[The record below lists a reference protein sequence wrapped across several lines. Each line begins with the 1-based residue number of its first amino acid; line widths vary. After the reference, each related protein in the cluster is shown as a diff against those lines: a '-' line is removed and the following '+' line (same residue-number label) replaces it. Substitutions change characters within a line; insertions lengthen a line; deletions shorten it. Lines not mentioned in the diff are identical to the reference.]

1 MVHLDSYIPPS
12 EEPVLDALTQRR
24 FFRQRVH
31 IYVTVSEEAKTM
43 AQIFLD
49 TASVEEIRLA
59 ASWGILDGVTT
70 NPTLMMR
77 VGTANLKTNTL
88 EIVEIVQ
95 GPVSAEV
102 VSTNTAGMIA
112 EAREILSWSEHVFV
126 KIPTTV
132 EGLKAMKHISS
143 WPNGRINATL
153 IFSAN
158 QAFLVAKAGAS
169 YASVFVG
176 RMDDAG
182 LDGME
187 VVRQTR
193 VIFDTYGFDCR
204 VLAASIRHPAHVLE
218 ALLAGADIIT
228 MPFDVLQKMIR
239 SPFTDVGLERFLA
252 DWEKVAGT

>member
-1 MVHLDSYIPPS
+1 
-12 EEPVLDALTQRR
+12 
-24 FFRQRVH
+24 
-31 IYVTVSEEAKTM
+31 M
-43 AQIFLD
+43 AQLFLD
-49 TASVEEIRLA
+49 TASLDEIREA

-77 VGTANLKTNTL
+77 AGSADLEANTL
-88 EIVEIVQ
+88 QIVEIVQ

-102 VSTNTAGMIA
+102 LSTDATGMIE
-112 EAREILSWSEHVFV
+112 EARGILAWSEHVFV

-132 EGLKAMKHISS
+132 EGLKAMREISS
-143 WPNGRINATL
+143 WPNGRVNATL
-153 IFSAN
+153 IFSPV
-158 QAFLVAKAGAS
+158 QAYLVAKAGAT

-187 VVRQTR
+187 VVRQAR
-193 VIFDTYGFDCR
+193 AIFDNYGFDCR
-204 VLAASIRHPAHVLE
+204 VLAASIRHPAHVVE

-228 MPFDVLQKMIR
+228 LPFGVLQKMIR

-252 DWEKVAGT
+252 DWAKITQS

>member
-1 MVHLDSYIPPS
+1 M
-12 EEPVLDALTQRR
+12 ALL
-24 FFRQRVH
+24 
-31 IYVTVSEEAKTM
+31 
-43 AQIFLD
+43 FLD
-49 TASVEEIRLA
+49 TASLDDIREA
-59 ASWGILDGVTT
+59 ASWGVLDGVTT

-77 VGTANLKTNTL
+77 AGTADLKANTL
-88 EIVEIVQ
+88 KIVEIVR

-102 VSTNTAGMIA
+102 ISTDAAGMIE
-112 EAREILSWSEHVFV
+112 EARRILSWSEHVFV

-132 EGLKAMKHISS
+132 EGLKAMREISS

-153 IFSAN
+153 IFSPA
-158 QAFLVAKAGAS
+158 QAYLVAKAGAT
-169 YASVFVG
+169 YASIFVG

-193 VIFDTYGFDCR
+193 DIFDNYGFDCR
-204 VLAASIRHPAHVLE
+204 VLAASMRHTAHVVE

-228 MPFDVLQKMIR
+228 VPFGVLQKMIR

-252 DWEKVAGT
+252 DWDQVAGT

>member
-1 MVHLDSYIPPS
+1 M
-12 EEPVLDALTQRR
+12 ALL
-24 FFRQRVH
+24 
-31 IYVTVSEEAKTM
+31 
-43 AQIFLD
+43 FLD
-49 TASVEEIRLA
+49 TADLEEIREA
-59 ASWGILDGVTT
+59 GSWGVIDGVTT

-77 VGTANLKTNTL
+77 AGTADLKANTL
-88 EIVEIVQ
+88 EIVELVQ

-102 VSTNTAGMIA
+102 VSTDAPGMVQ

-126 KIPTTV
+126 KIPCTV
-132 EGLKAMKHISS
+132 EGLKAMREISS

-153 IFSAN
+153 IFSPT
-158 QAFLVAKAGAS
+158 QAYLAAKAGAT
-169 YASVFVG
+169 YASIFVG

-193 VIFDTYGFDCR
+193 EIFDTYGFPCQL
-204 VLAASIRHPAHVLE
+204 LAASIRHTAHVVD

-228 MPFDVLQKMIR
+228 VPFKVLRTMVR

-252 DWEKVAGT
+252 DWEKVAK

>member
-1 MVHLDSYIPPS
+1 MALLFLDSAD
-12 EEPVLDALTQRR
+12 LD
-24 FFRQRVH
+24 
-31 IYVTVSEEAKTM
+31 
-43 AQIFLD
+43 
-49 TASVEEIRLA
+49 EIREA
-59 ASWGILDGVTT
+59 ASWGVIDGVTT

-77 VGTANLKTNTL
+77 AGTADLKANTL
-88 EIVEIVQ
+88 EIVDIVQ

-102 VSTNTAGMIA
+102 ISTDAEGMIK

-126 KIPTTV
+126 KIPCTV
-132 EGLKAMKHISS
+132 EGLKAMREIST

-153 IFSAN
+153 IFSPA
-158 QAFLVAKAGAS
+158 QAYLAAKAGAT

-182 LDGME
+182 LEGMA

-193 VIFDTYGFDCR
+193 DIFDNYGFPCQL
-204 VLAASIRHPAHVLE
+204 LAASIRHTGHVVD

-228 MPFDVLQKMIR
+228 LPFKVLQAMIR

-252 DWEKVAGT
+252 DWKKVAG

>member
-1 MVHLDSYIPPS
+1 
-12 EEPVLDALTQRR
+12 
-24 FFRQRVH
+24 
-31 IYVTVSEEAKTM
+31 M

-49 TASVEEIRLA
+49 TASVGEIREA
-59 ASWGILDGVTT
+59 ASWGVLDGVTT

-77 VGTANLKTNTL
+77 AGTADLKANTL
-88 EIVEIVQ
+88 KIVEIVQ

-102 VSTNTAGMIA
+102 LSTDAAGMIE

-132 EGLKAMKHISS
+132 EGLKAMKEISS

-153 IFSAN
+153 IFSPN
-158 QAFLVAKAGAS
+158 QAYLVARAGAS
-169 YASVFVG
+169 YASIFVG

-193 VIFDTYGFDCR
+193 AIFDNYGFDCQ
-204 VLAASIRHPAHVLE
+204 VLAASIRHPAHVVD

-228 MPFDVLQKMIR
+228 IPFGVLQKMIR

-252 DWEKVAGT
+252 DWAKVARS